1 MLIAAPRNSVP
12 WALSPFLGPSGPRG
26 GTSRWGAVSTQ
37 AGNRKPLGEE
47 GLGELAGWGW
57 QNPKAT
63 GEGIWDRVGVVEET
77 CCSVTEGAGLADVLH
92 VSVESRGRQG
102 AQPRHH
108 KVGGAGKRLDL
119 GAVPTYP
126 VLAVCPALV
135 QLCGLVEL

>member
-1 MLIAAPRNSVP
+1 MAGLYP
-12 WALSPFLGPSGPRG
+12 G
-26 GTSRWGAVSTQ
+26 GQQETTGGGR
-37 AGNRKPLGEE
+37 
-47 GLGELAGWGW
+47 LGELAGWVW

-102 AQPRHH
+102 AQPRHR
-108 KVGGAGKRLDL
+108 KVGGAGERLDL

-126 VLAVCPALV
+126 ALAVCPALV